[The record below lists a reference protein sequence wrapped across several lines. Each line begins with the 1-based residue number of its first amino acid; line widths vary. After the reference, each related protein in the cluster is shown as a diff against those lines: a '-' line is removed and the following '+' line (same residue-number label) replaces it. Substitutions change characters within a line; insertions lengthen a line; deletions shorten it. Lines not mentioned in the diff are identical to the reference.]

1 VIASPMPL
9 LAPVTSARVPFK
21 PRSMASTVVAQAA
34 AEQATTAELVGRA
47 SSSLGAGAAWSADN

>member
-1 VIASPMPL
+1 MPL